1 MKNANKI
8 NRSLP
13 ALTLVASF
21 LTPPVLLAQ
30 QADLYQDQSVYAT
43 QESQSE
49 VYLEELIVTAQKR
62 SESVQ
67 DIPISVAAFSD
78 EQLNALGITQSGELG
93 QFVPGLEI
101 GNSSGEGS
109 QLILFLRGAGLND
122 LNTNNAG
129 PVGIYS
135 DEVYVSSPALSPF
148 QLFDAERVEVLKGP
162 QGTIYGRNTTGG
174 AVKFI
179 TKKPTQERKYS
190 GRWRIGN
197 QGRQTIEASASDALS
212 ETVSARVAVIKQD
225 ADGFGTNLVDG
236 SSTNGVDSGA
246 YRALVQY
253 EPNDNL
259 KVLVNLHGAKVNSQA
274 SSFSPL
280 GTLDPTTGEVCSDA
294 RIAANECVDRF
305 GYRSPDNELDGN
317 YNQIGNVDLDS
328 KGAYV
333 QVDYDFGEN
342 TFTSVTAYDQ
352 VDRTLLEES
361 DGSPNSLLAIDYGVS
376 SDTFSQEF
384 RLTGSTDTID
394 WLAGA
399 YYLNETIDQN
409 QTIDLFRSL
418 RVLTGGAPDILGETT
433 GAPTFFAR
441 SINQQRLE
449 TAAVY
454 TQFNF
459 QLNEDFALT
468 LGGRYTDET
477 REFDA
482 LAQFEEPGLDPI
494 VNIDFRDLETS
505 ADAFSYRAALEY
517 KPNYTTLYYGSVS
530 RGFKS
535 GGFNGGFL
543 SISPEGSRRQLEPFD
558 PEFLTAFELG
568 VKADF
573 LDSRVRVN
581 AALFLNEFSDLQVF
595 SQINQGTIPVLVLD
609 NASDAESKGLEIEA
623 SAIITDGF
631 TASLSA
637 AFIDSELKN
646 FVASD
651 TGLDFSGNNIAQ
663 TPETS
668 ISGILAYE
676 TGLSNGATFNA
687 QASFAYKDDLFFGTE
702 NNPLVGQ
709 SAYTLF
715 NTRFAYTSPSEQ
727 WTFAAFINN
736 LTDERYKTNVS
747 DIRDITASYVRTFGL
762 PRTYGLE
769 LTFNF

>member
-1 MKNANKI
+1 MKNINKTC
-8 NRSLP
+8 RSLP
-13 ALTLVASF
+13 ALSLVASF
-21 LTPPVLLAQ
+21 LMSPALFAQHVDTFEDQSLLA
-30 QADLYQDQSVYAT
+30 Y
-43 QESQSE
+43 QESDSE

-197 QGRQTIEASASDALS
+197 QGRQTLEASASGALT

-225 ADGFGTNLVDG
+225 ADGFGTNLIDG
-236 SSTNGVDSGA
+236 SNTNGVDSGA

-259 KVLVNLHGAKVNSQA
+259 KVLVNLHGAKVDSQA

-280 GTLDPTTGEVCSDA
+280 GTLDPTTGEVCSDI

-333 QVDYDFGEN
+333 QVDYDFGDN

-441 SINQQRLE
+441 SVNQQRLE

-454 TQFNF
+454 TQFSF
-459 QLNEDFALT
+459 QLNEDFSLT

-482 LAQFEEPGLDPI
+482 LAQFEEPGSDPI
-494 VNIDFRDLETS
+494 VNYDFRDLETS

-517 KPNYTTLYYGSVS
+517 KPNYTTLFYGSAS

-623 SAIITDGF
+623 SAIIIDGL

-651 TGLDFSGNNIAQ
+651 TGLDFSGNSIAQ

-676 TGLSNGATFNA
+676 RGLSNGGTFNA

-736 LTDERYKTNVS
+736 LTDERYATNVS

>member
-1 MKNANKI
+1 VKTFNKYG
-8 NRSLP
+8 SLL
-13 ALTLVASF
+13 ALTAVASF
-21 LTPPVLLAQ
+21 LFTPLINAQ
-30 QADLYQDQSVYAT
+30 ERVVEEQAEA
-43 QESQSE
+43 EI
-49 VYLEELIVTAQKR
+49 YLEELIVTAQKR

-67 DIPISVAAFSD
+67 DIPISVSAFSD
-78 EQLNALGITQSGELG
+78 QQLNALGITQSGELG

-179 TKKPTQERKYS
+179 TKKPTREKKYS

-197 QGRQTIEASASDALS
+197 QGRTTLEASASGPLS
-212 ETVSARVAVIKQD
+212 ETVSARVAVIKED
-225 ADGFGTNLVDG
+225 SDGFGTNLADG
-236 SSTNGVDSGA
+236 SNTNGVDTGA

-259 KVLVNLHGAKVNSQA
+259 KVLVNLHGANVDSQA
-274 SSFSPL
+274 TSFSPL
-280 GTLDPTTGEVCSDA
+280 GTLDPVTGEVCNDA
-294 RIAANECVDRF
+294 RILANECVDRL
-305 GYRSPDNELDGN
+305 GYRAPDNELEGN
-317 YNQIGNVDLDS
+317 YNETGNVDLRS
-328 KGAYV
+328 RGGYV
-333 QVDYDFGEN
+333 QVDYEFGDK
-342 TFTSVTAYDQ
+342 TFTSVTAYDE
-352 VDRTLLEES
+352 VERTLPEES
-361 DGSPNSLLAIDYGVS
+361 DGAPGSLLSINFGVN

-384 RLTGSTDTID
+384 RLTGSTDRTD

-399 YYLNETIDQN
+399 FYLSETINQN

-418 RVLTGGAPDILGETT
+418 RAFTGGARDIGGTAT
-433 GAPTFFAR
+433 GAPIFFAR
-441 SINQQRLE
+441 SLNEQRLE

-454 TQFNF
+454 SQINF
-459 QLNEDFALT
+459 QLNETVALT
-468 LGGRYTDET
+468 LGGRYTEET

-482 LAQFEEPGLDPI
+482 LAQFEEPGTDPL
-494 VNIDFRDLETS
+494 VNIDLSNLETS

-558 PEFLTAFELG
+558 PEFLTAFEVG

-573 LDSRVRVN
+573 FDSRVRVN
-581 AALFLNEFSDLQVF
+581 AAAFLNEFSDLQVF
-595 SQINQGTIPVLVLD
+595 SQINTGAVPVLVLD
-609 NASDAESKGLEIEA
+609 NASDAESKGIEIEA
-623 SAIITDGF
+623 SAIITEGL

-651 TGLDFSGNNIAQ
+651 TGLDFSGNRIAQ

-676 TGLSNGATFNA
+676 TGLLNGGTFNA
-687 QASFAYKDDLFFGTE
+687 QTSFAYKDDLFFGTE

-709 SAYTLF
+709 SAYTLV
-715 NTRFAYTSPSEQ
+715 NARIAYTSPSEI
-727 WTFAAFINN
+727 WTISAFMNN
-736 LTDERYKTNVS
+736 LTDERYATNVS

-769 LTFNF
+769 LQVDF

>member
-1 MKNANKI
+1 VKSFNKYC
-8 NRSLP
+8 SFS
-13 ALTLVASF
+13 ALTAVASF
-21 LTPPVLLAQ
+21 IFVPLFGAQ
-30 QADLYQDQSVYAT
+30 AIAQKAAL
-43 QESQSE
+43 QEQTE
-49 VYLEELIVTAQKR
+49 DEIYLEELIVTAQKR

-67 DIPISVAAFSD
+67 DIPISIAAFSD
-78 EQLNALGITQSGELG
+78 KQLNALGITQSGELG

-179 TKKPTQERKYS
+179 TKKPTRERKYS

-197 QGRQTIEASASDALS
+197 QGRTTLEASASGPLS
-212 ETVSARVAVIKQD
+212 DTVSARVAVIKQD
-225 ADGFGTNLVDG
+225 SDGFGTNLADG
-236 SSTNGVDSGA
+236 SDINGIDSGA
-246 YRALVQY
+246 YRALVQF
-253 EPNDNL
+253 EPNDRL
-259 KVLVNLHGAKVNSQA
+259 KVLVNVHGANVNSQA
-274 SSFSPL
+274 TSFSPL
-280 GTLDPTTGEVCSDA
+280 GTLDPTTGAVCSDA
-294 RIAANECVDRF
+294 RILANECVDRL
-305 GYRSPDNELDGN
+305 GYRAPDNELDGN
-317 YNQIGNVDLDS
+317 FNEVDNVDLSS
-328 KGAYV
+328 KGGYV
-333 QVDYDFGEN
+333 QVDYEFGNN
-342 TFTSVTAYDQ
+342 TFTSVTAFDEL
-352 VDRTLLEES
+352 DRTLPEES
-361 DGSPNSLLAIDYGVS
+361 DGSPNSLLAIDFGVS

-384 RLTGSTDTID
+384 RLTGSSDRMAI
-394 WLAGA
+394 
-399 YYLNETIDQN
+399 
-409 QTIDLFRSL
+409 
-418 RVLTGGAPDILGETT
+418 
-433 GAPTFFAR
+433 
-441 SINQQRLE
+441 
-449 TAAVY
+449 Y

-459 QLNEDFALT
+459 QLNDSLALT

-482 LAQFEEPGLDPI
+482 LAQFEEPGTDPL
-494 VNIDFRDLETS
+494 VNFDFRDLETS

-543 SISPEGSRRQLEPFD
+543 SVSPEGSRRQLEPFD

-581 AALFLNEFSDLQVF
+581 AALFLNQFSDLQVF
-595 SQINQGTIPVLVLD
+595 SQINTGAIPVLVLD

-623 SAIITDGF
+623 STIITPGL
-631 TASLSA
+631 TATLNA
-637 AFIDSELKN
+637 AFIRSELKD
-646 FVASD
+646 FIASD

-676 TGLSNGATFNA
+676 TGLRNGGRLNA
-687 QASFAYKDDLFFGTE
+687 QASFAYKDDL
-702 NNPLVGQ
+702 
-709 SAYTLF
+709 TL
-715 NTRFAYTSPSEQ
+715 
-727 WTFAAFINN
+727 
-736 LTDERYKTNVS
+736 
-747 DIRDITASYVRTFGL
+747 RDQCL
-762 PRTYGLE
+762 
-769 LTFNF
+769 

>member
-1 MKNANKI
+1 MKSFNKYC
-8 NRSLP
+8 SFS
-13 ALTLVASF
+13 ALTAVASF
-21 LTPPVLLAQ
+21 IFVPLFGAQ
-30 QADLYQDQSVYAT
+30 AIAQKADL
-43 QESQSE
+43 QEQTE
-49 VYLEELIVTAQKR
+49 DEIYLEELIVTAQKR

-67 DIPISVAAFSD
+67 DIPISIAAFSD
-78 EQLNALGITQSGELG
+78 KQLNALGITQSGELG

-179 TKKPTQERKYS
+179 TKKPTRERKYS

-197 QGRQTIEASASDALS
+197 QGRTTLEASASGPLS
-212 ETVSARVAVIKQD
+212 DTVSARVAVIKQD
-225 ADGFGTNLVDG
+225 SDGFGTNLADG
-236 SSTNGVDSGA
+236 SDINGIDSGA
-246 YRALVQY
+246 YRALVQF
-253 EPNDNL
+253 EPNDRL
-259 KVLVNLHGAKVNSQA
+259 KVLVNVHGANVNSQA
-274 SSFSPL
+274 TSFSPL
-280 GTLDPTTGEVCSDA
+280 GTLDPTTGAVCSDA
-294 RIAANECVDRF
+294 RILANECVDRL
-305 GYRSPDNELDGN
+305 GYRAPDNELDGN
-317 YNQIGNVDLDS
+317 FNEVDNVDLSS
-328 KGAYV
+328 KGGYV
-333 QVDYDFGEN
+333 QVDYEFGNN
-342 TFTSVTAYDQ
+342 TFTSVTAFDEL
-352 VDRTLLEES
+352 DRTLPEES
-361 DGSPNSLLAIDYGVS
+361 DGSPNSLLAIDFGVS

-384 RLTGSTDTID
+384 RLTGSSDRID

-399 YYLNETIDQN
+399 FYLNETLNQN

-418 RVLTGGAPDILGETT
+418 REFTGGARDISGAIT
-433 GAPTFFAR
+433 GAPIFFAR
-441 SINQQRLE
+441 SVNEQRLE
-449 TAAVY
+449 TAAIY

-459 QLNEDFALT
+459 QLNDSLALT

-482 LAQFEEPGLDPI
+482 LAQFEEPGTDPL
-494 VNIDFRDLETS
+494 VNFDFRDLETS

-543 SISPEGSRRQLEPFD
+543 SVSPEGSRRQLEPFD

-581 AALFLNEFSDLQVF
+581 AALFLNQFSDLQVF
-595 SQINQGTIPVLVLD
+595 SQINTGAIPVLVLD

-623 SAIITDGF
+623 STIITPGL
-631 TASLSA
+631 TATLNA
-637 AFIDSELKN
+637 AFIRSELKD
-646 FVASD
+646 FIASD

-676 TGLSNGATFNA
+676 TGLRNGGRLNA

-709 SAYTLF
+709 SAYTLV
-715 NTRFAYTSPSEQ
+715 NTRIAYTTPSEI
-727 WTFAAFINN
+727 WTISAFMNN
-736 LTDERYKTNVS
+736 VTDERYATNVS
-747 DIRDITASYVRTFGL
+747 DIRDITASFVRTFGL

-769 LTFNF
+769 LQVDF

>member
-1 MKNANKI
+1 MKKSNKQ
-8 NRSLP
+8 RSIP
-13 ALTLVASF
+13 ALKAVAAFLCAPLLVNNAS
-21 LTPPVLLAQ
+21 AQ
-30 QADLYQDQSVYAT
+30 QSDVEGQGDT
-43 QESQSE
+43 EI
-49 VYLEELIVTAQKR
+49 YLEELIVTAQKR

-67 DIPISVAAFSD
+67 DIPISVSAFSD
-78 EQLNALGITQSGELG
+78 DQLNALGITQSGELG

-179 TKKPTQERKYS
+179 TKKPTREAKYS

-197 QGRQTIEASASDALS
+197 AGRTTLEASASGPLS
-212 ETVSARVAVIKQD
+212 ETVSARVAVIKED
-225 ADGFGTNLVDG
+225 SDGFGTNLLDG
-236 SSTNGVDSGA
+236 SDINGTDSSA
-246 YRALVQY
+246 YRALVQF
-253 EPNDNL
+253 EPNDKLN
-259 KVLVNLHGAKVNSQA
+259 VLVNVHGANVNSQA
-274 SSFSPL
+274 TSFSPL
-280 GTLDPTTGEVCSDA
+280 GTLDPVTGQECSDE
-294 RIAANECVDRF
+294 RILANECVDRL
-305 GYRSPDNELDGN
+305 GYRAPDNELDGSFN
-317 YNQIGNVDLDS
+317 EVDDVDLS
-328 KGAYV
+328 TIGGYV
-333 QVDYDFGEN
+333 QVDYEFGEN
-342 TFTSVTAYDQ
+342 TFTSVTAYDELE
-352 VDRTLLEES
+352 RSLPEES
-361 DGSPNSLLAIDYGVS
+361 DGSPNSLLSINFGVES
-376 SDTFSQEF
+376 ETFSQEF
-384 RLTGSTDTID
+384 RLTGSRGNVD

-399 YYLNETIDQN
+399 YYLNETLNQDQS
-409 QTIDLFRSL
+409 IDLFRSL
-418 RVLTGGAPDILGETT
+418 RAFTGGAPDVSGSLT
-433 GAPTFFAR
+433 GAPIFFAR
-441 SINQQRLE
+441 SINEQRLE

-459 QLNEDFALT
+459 QLNESLALT

-482 LAQFEEPGLDPI
+482 LTQFEEPGVDPV
-494 VNIDFRDLETS
+494 VNFDFRDLETS
-505 ADAFSYRAALEY
+505 SDAFSYRAALEY

-543 SISPEGSRRQLEPFD
+543 SISPEDSLRQLEPFD
-558 PEFLTAFELG
+558 PEFLTAYEVG

-581 AALFLNEFSDLQVF
+581 AALFFNDFSDLQVF
-595 SQINQGTIPVLVLD
+595 SQVNTGDIPILVLD

-623 SAIITDGF
+623 TALITKGL

-676 TGLSNGATFNA
+676 MGLRNGGKLNA

-709 SAYTLF
+709 SAYTLV
-715 NTRFAYTSPSEQ
+715 NTRVAYTSPSEI
-727 WTFAAFINN
+727 WTVSAFVNN
-736 LTDERYKTNVS
+736 ATDERYTTNVS
-747 DIRDITASYVRTFGL
+747 DIRDITASFVRTFGL
-762 PRTYGLE
+762 ARTYGLE
-769 LTFNF
+769 LRVDF